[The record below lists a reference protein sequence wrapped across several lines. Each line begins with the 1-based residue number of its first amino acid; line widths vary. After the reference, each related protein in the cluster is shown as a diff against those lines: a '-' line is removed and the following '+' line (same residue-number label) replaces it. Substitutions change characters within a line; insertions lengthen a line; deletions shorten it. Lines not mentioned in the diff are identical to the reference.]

1 MLFHLFNRFR
11 NVITI
16 SCFINTPKKTHY
28 MYIFP
33 FSAALYCHTYF
44 LLHVIYL
51 ITLATGYFADFML
64 LLYCIKHQV
73 DLFCLFR
80 RSFSHVLLI
89 IQLNLANT
97 LHKYNLQLRKIRI
110 NQCNK
115 QQQYHELHILLYAT
129 TFYVYILKYI

>member
-1 MLFHLFNRFR
+1 
-11 NVITI
+11 
-16 SCFINTPKKTHY
+16 

-33 FSAALYCHTYF
+33 FSAALYFHTLYF
-44 LLHVIYL
+44 LLYVIYL
-51 ITLATGYFADFML
+51 ITSATGYFADFMP

-97 LHKYNLQLRKIRI
+97 LHK
-110 NQCNK
+110 
-115 QQQYHELHILLYAT
+115 
-129 TFYVYILKYI
+129 